1 MNLRSA
7 LVKTAQVTWP
17 LPALAVLVVTATEIA
32 YSTGGAETRG
42 VVVVALINLTLVVG
56 LYVFTGN
63 SGVFSFGHIGFAAI
77 GAYTAGLLVIPP
89 DQKAILQPSLP
100 TFIAHAHFGSVA
112 ATLMGGVVAA
122 AVAAVLAVP
131 LMRLD
136 GLAAGLATFA
146 ILVIIRTVANSW
158 DQVTNGAAGLSGI
171 PVATSK
177 NQALVWGLLAIA
189 VALAFQSTG
198 LGLRLRGSR
207 EDYHAAGSLGVCVR
221 HERRVAWVV
230 SAFIVGVGGGL
241 YGQYLGSFN
250 ADAFYISLTF
260 LTLAMLVVGGIT
272 SLSGAVIGSLVIS
285 FVAEFLFRIEQGVHL
300 GPLHIPARP
309 GLSEVGLAVIMLG
322 ILILRPRGLTNGREL
337 PWPSRRRR
345 RPRAAPE
352 SATPELPPVEP
363 QVPAP

>member
-1 MNLRSA
+1 MSVRSA
-7 LVKTAQVTWP
+7 LVKTAHGSWP
-17 LPALAVLVVTATEIA
+17 LPALALLVFAATEIA

-42 VVVVALINLTLVVG
+42 VVIVALINLTLVVG

-89 DQKAILQPSLP
+89 TQKAILQPSLP
-100 TFIAHAHFGSVA
+100 TFLAHAHFGSVA

-122 AVAAVLAVP
+122 AVAAVVAVP
-131 LMRLD
+131 FMRLD

-146 ILVIIRTVANSW
+146 FLVIVRTVANSW

-177 NQALVWGLLAIA
+177 NQALVWGLLA
-189 VALAFQSTG
+189 VAAALIFQSTG

-207 EDYHAAGSLGVCVR
+207 EDYHAARSLGVSVH

-230 SAFIVGVGGGL
+230 SAFIVGVGGAL

-285 FVAEFLFRIEQGVHL
+285 FVAEFLFRIEQGAHL
-300 GPLHIPARP
+300 GPIHIPARP

-337 PWPSRRRR
+337 PWPSRRRAR
-345 RPRAAPE
+345 KVPEQAA
-352 SATPELPPVEP
+352 PELPPVEP